1 MKFTME
7 DVAKLSGVSK
17 STVSRILSG
26 KNVNISEKTRQKVL
40 SVVRE
45 LNYRPNELA
54 RSLKMAQTRVIGLIL
69 SDLKNPFWMTVLDG
83 VEEACNHFGYHLM
96 ICNSANDG
104 EKEQEYILS
113 LQQRRVDGILIN
125 PTAHNKEMLA
135 RLIQTGF
142 PLVFL
147 NRTIQGIIANS
158 VVVNNR
164 QGIRLAVEH
173 LLEQGY
179 RKIALVTYNE
189 KGVSTWTERVE
200 GYQEGLQA
208 HGILSQA
215 VWRKD
220 AGMDLNLSALLEAY
234 QADALIVTNNVL
246 ALYVIERLR
255 ELNLRI
261 PADIAI
267 VGYDETVWA
276 KHLTPPLTTIKQP
289 ARDLGRIAT
298 ESVIKMIHG
307 ERLSEETVTLTPEI
321 VIRESSLRVC

>member
-26 KNVNISEKTRQKVL
+26 KTVNISEKTRQKVL
-40 SVVRE
+40 SVVQE

-83 VEEACNHFGYHLM
+83 VEEACNQFGYHLM
-96 ICNSANDG
+96 ICNSGNNGD
-104 EKEQEYILS
+104 KEQEYILS

-125 PTAHNKEMLA
+125 PTVHNKEMLA
-135 RLIQTGF
+135 HLIQTGF

-147 NRTIQGIIANS
+147 NRTIQGIVANS

-173 LLEQGY
+173 LFGQGF
-179 RKIALVTYNE
+179 RRIALVTYNE
-189 KGVSTWTERVE
+189 EGVSTWTERVE
-200 GYQEGLQA
+200 GYKEGMRE
-208 HGILSQA
+208 HGINSVA
-215 VWRKD
+215 VWRKHPE
-220 AGMDLNLSALLEAY
+220 AELNLSPLYEEY
-234 QADALIVTNNVL
+234 QPDAVIVTNNVL
-246 ALYVIERLR
+246 TLYVIERLR

-261 PADIAI
+261 PGDVAI

-276 KHLTPPLTTIKQP
+276 KHLAPPLTTIKQP
-289 ARDLGRIAT
+289 ARELGRIAT
-298 ESVIKMIHG
+298 ESVIKLIQG
-307 ERLSEETVTLTPEI
+307 EKLSDDAVTLTPEI
-321 VIRESSLRVC
+321 VVRESSVRTR